1 MKNVQ
6 QITRALAILR
16 NTMAPWICRELRKRI
31 PEYQQDDQL
40 WWKEAVVPFASRYEE
55 EQYRLSLLSG
65 FAERTDALDV
75 SACCNVFLSNWKN
88 CFRVFMSGKANS
100 WAVLVRQIRN
110 DIAHIG
116 GEDISD
122 EDTASDLDTIA
133 QLAGEMDAEA
143 ENEIRAIYRQH
154 VYGTVG
160 ASTESSAVAA
170 GQASEKKSIGVM
182 QTKPVSGLPCWRD
195 VMQPHPD
202 VAQGRYKNAE
212 FAADLAQV
220 ARGEG
225 AYEYRDPVEF
235 FSRTYVTEGMKG
247 LLVQALRRVSGQD
260 GEPVI
265 QLKTAFGGGKTHS
278 MLALYHLLR
287 GRASATKVTN
297 LHPVLEAAGLERLPV
312 CRVAV
317 LVGTALDPS
326 KARQPANLPGSKIYT
341 LWGEMAY
348 QLAIE
353 AGNPKLFDIV
363 KEADKKGVSPGSAT
377 LKQLFDACG
386 PCVVLIDELVAYA
399 KKLWHVDGLPA
410 GSFDNLI
417 SFVQEITEAARAS
430 QNSLVVASIPESTI
444 EIGEEGSGGQQA
456 LAAIEHTFGRMEA
469 IWKPVA
475 ANEGFEIV
483 RRRLFLNC
491 SNEAGRDDVCRAFSD
506 MYRENAADF
515 PAEAKEVDYLARL
528 RSCYPIHP
536 EIFDRLYEDW
546 ATIEK
551 FQKTRGVLRLMAAVV
566 HNLWMNNDA
575 GLLIMPG
582 SISLDVANIRDELTR
597 HVGDNWNAI
606 VDHEVDGKTSIPY
619 QKDQEVARFGRLM
632 AARRV
637 ARTVMLGSAPSTRND
652 AIRGLESS
660 RIRLGVV
667 QPGENIATFNDALNA
682 LQTSLT
688 YLYSNPSGDR
698 FWFDTRP
705 TLRKTVEDRAS
716 QRSREEVEMEIER
729 RLRGIRRERP
739 FARIHICPQ
748 SSMDVSDEQGVGLVI
763 LKYRDTYKSNQPN
776 DLAIQAAENIL
787 NNRGTS
793 PRICRNMLAFI
804 APDQSMVA
812 SLAEEVKR
820 YLAWKSIKEDSIDL
834 NLDAAQNRETENNLQ
849 RSNQTVDARIL
860 ETYCHL
866 LVPYIDREV
875 DLKTVV
881 WDSINIR
888 GGSDGL
894 VAKAARK
901 MQQNEQL
908 ITQWAPALLNMQ
920 LEGLLWQERNE
931 LNVGELW
938 KLLCTYC
945 YLPRLASF
953 EVLQACIQNGVNSD
967 EWFAYADGVTDGRYV
982 GLKYNQ
988 YVGMIDRSGYIVKM
1002 GAALKQLVS
1011 EKPTV
1016 SPVTPVNPPVGGGA
1030 SEGDKTLPLE
1040 QPQAVEHPQPS
1051 HRHFFMTATLDNT
1064 RILKNTASLVDE
1076 VINHLTQLEGAN
1088 VEIKLL
1094 VEATMTNGTPVSTMR
1109 TVMENCRTL
1118 KIDDFGFE
1126 D

>member
-1 MKNVQ
+1 MKNAE
-6 QITRALAILR
+6 QITQALAILR
-16 NTMAPWICRELRKRI
+16 NTMAPWLCREIRKRI
-31 PEYQQDDQL
+31 PDYQKNDQL
-40 WWKEAVVPFASRYEE
+40 WWQEAVVPFATRFED
-55 EQYRLSLLSG
+55 EQYRLSQLTDFG
-65 FAERTDALDV
+65 ERTDALDV
-75 SACCNVFLSNWKN
+75 SACCNVLLGNWKN
-88 CFRVFMSGKANS
+88 CFKVFMSGKANS
-100 WAVLVRQIRN
+100 WTVLVRQIRN

-122 EDTASDLDTIA
+122 EDAASDLDTIA

-143 ENEIRAIYRQH
+143 ENAIRAIYRQH
-154 VYGTVG
+154 VYGTTG
-160 ASTESSAVAA
+160 ASTESAVAA
-170 GQASEKKSIGVM
+170 GQGAGKPKASAGVM
-182 QTKPVSGLPCWRD
+182 RATPVSGLPCWRE
-195 VMQPHPD
+195 VIQPHPD

-287 GRASATKVTN
+287 GRASTVKLVN
-297 LHPVLEAAGLERLPV
+297 LRPVLEAAGLERPPV

-353 AGNPKLFDIV
+353 AGDPKLFDIV

-430 QNSLVVASIPESTI
+430 RNSLVVASIPESAI
-444 EIGEEGSGGQQA
+444 EIGEAGSGGQQA
-456 LAAIEHTFGRMEA
+456 LEAIEHTFGRMEA

-483 RRRLFLNC
+483 RRRLFLDC
-491 SNEAGRDDVCRAFSD
+491 RNEAGRAAVCQAFSR
-506 MYRENAADF
+506 MYQENAADF
-515 PAEAKEVDYLARL
+515 PTEAREVEYMQRL

-546 ATIEK
+546 ATIER
-551 FQKTRGVLRLMAAVV
+551 FQKTRGVLRLMAAVI
-566 HNLWMNNDA
+566 HDLWMNNDG
-575 GLLIMPG
+575 GLLILPG
-582 SISLDVANIRDELTR
+582 SISLDVAGIRDELTR

-606 VDHEVDGKTSIPY
+606 VDREVDGAGSIPY
-619 QKDQEVARFGRLM
+619 LKDRENARFGKYM

-637 ARTVMLGSAPSTRND
+637 ARAILLGSAPSARSQ
-652 AIRGLESS
+652 AVRGLEAS
-660 RIRLGVV
+660 RVRLGVV
-667 QPGENIATFNDALNA
+667 QPGENIAVFNDALSA
-682 LQTSLT
+682 LQTSLA
-688 YLYSNPSGDR
+688 YLYSNPSNDR
-698 FWFDTRP
+698 FWYDTRP
-705 TLRKTVEDRAS
+705 TLRKTAEDRAS
-716 QRSREEVEMEIER
+716 QRTSEEVEMEIER
-729 RLRGIRRERP
+729 RLRALRRERP
-739 FARIHICPQ
+739 FGRVHICPQ
-748 SSMDVSDEQGVGLVI
+748 TSMDVSDEQDVGLVI
-763 LKYRDTYKSNQPN
+763 LKYRDAYKSNDPN
-776 DLAIQAAENIL
+776 DRAIQAATAIL
-787 NNRGTS
+787 NERGSS
-793 PRICRNMLAFI
+793 PRIFRNMLAFV
-804 APDQSMVA
+804 APDRGMAA
-812 SLAEEVKR
+812 SLVEEVKR
-820 YLAWKSIKEDSIDL
+820 YLAWKSIQEDSVDL
-834 NLDAAQNRETENNLQ
+834 NLDAAQNRETDNNLQ
-849 RSNQTVDARIL
+849 RSDRTVDDRL
-860 ETYCHL
+860 RETYHHL

-875 DLKTVV
+875 DLKTVI
-881 WDSINIR
+881 WDVIDIR
-888 GGSDGL
+888 GDRESI
-894 VAKAARK
+894 VARAAKK
-901 MQQNEQL
+901 MEQNEQL

-920 LEGLLWQERNE
+920 MDALLWQGRNE
-931 LNVGELW
+931 MNVGELW

-953 EVLQACIQNGVNSD
+953 EVLQACIQRGVDS
-967 EWFAYADGVTDGRYV
+967 EEYFAYADGVLDGKYV

-988 YVGMIDRSGYIVKM
+988 PVGIVDRSGYIVALS
-1002 GAALKQLVS
+1002 AALKQLVN
-1011 EKPTV
+1011 EKQPDTKAEP
-1016 SPVTPVNPPVGGGA
+1016 PVPPVNDGSRGTPPTPPA
-1030 SEGDKTLPLE
+1030 PP
-1040 QPQAVEHPQPS
+1040 QPQSRRFH
-1051 HRHFFMTATLDNT
+1051 MTATLDNT
-1064 RILKNTASLVDE
+1064 RILKNAASLMDE
-1076 VINHLTQLEGAN
+1076 VINHLTQLDGAT

-1094 VEATMTNGTPVSTMR
+1094 VDATMPAGAPMSTVR
-1109 TVMENCRTL
+1109 TVTENCRTL
-1118 KIDDFGFE
+1118 RVDDFGFE
-1126 D
+1126 E